1 MSGWTQST
9 STVTWY
15 RSPKLPGPS
24 NQAFLKSFQHQK
36 SVTAKAITN
45 AVSTIRRVRSGP
57 LLAGEGVG
65 VISVVG
71 CKSTLAVGAVEGNC
85 SLFHSSFLCR
95 LFLQALQDLQVWLM
109 R

>member
-9 STVTWY
+9 WTMTWY
-15 RSPKLPGPS
+15 RSPKPSGPS
-24 NQAFLKSFQHQK
+24 NQAFLKTFQHQK

-45 AVSTIRRVRSGP
+45 TVNTIRLGRSSP

-65 VISVVG
+65 IECVVG

-85 SLFHSSFLCR
+85 SLFHWGCTPSMSTL
-95 LFLQALQDLQVWLM
+95 
-109 R
+109 